1 MQPHHAQ
8 NNCLLISHIFAS
20 FLGCPLTVLSK
31 SIEIEHLSII
41 SENQNFQLVYDVYF
55 SESIDHMVC
64 MGGRGIRTKEDG
76 DGDEEELEN
85 ELREA
90 EAGREEGWLSAD
102 ELPPRLT

>member
-41 SENQNFQLVYDVYF
+41 SENKNFQLVYDVYF
-55 SESIDHMVC
+55 SESITWSVWVEEAFVLKR
-64 MGGRGIRTKEDG
+64 MGRTT
-76 DGDEEELEN
+76 
-85 ELREA
+85 R
-90 EAGREEGWLSAD
+90 RS
-102 ELPPRLT
+102 

>member
-1 MQPHHAQ
+1 
-8 NNCLLISHIFAS
+8 
-20 FLGCPLTVLSK
+20 
-31 SIEIEHLSII
+31 
-41 SENQNFQLVYDVYF
+41 
-55 SESIDHMVC
+55 MVW

-76 DGDEEELEN
+76 EDEEEELEN